1 MKTLTAIAR
10 FQMLLTPTRISGK
23 TADLK
28 TRLSCRQTQKADG
41 VDYHRLV

>member
-1 MKTLTAIAR
+1 MALYV
-10 FQMLLTPTRISGK
+10 FYGVLTPTRISGK

-28 TRLSCRQTQKADG
+28 TRLSCRQTQNADG